1 MSATKSPLIAAA
13 VFSAASLAQA
23 APVTTEFH
31 MDTRLRYESVDQSNA
46 LKDADSGTFRF
57 RPRVEIGNGTLD
69 FLAEAEVT
77 AEIGEGFNST
87 RNGETDRSVV
97 ADPQNKQIN
106 RLQVSYTHSGEVLNG
121 SKVTVGRQQINL
133 GNQRFVGGVGWRQN
147 DQTFDAV
154 RLQVKP
160 ISALELD
167 YSYVN
172 QVNSIFGTD
181 EPVPFIAARDTEY
194 EGDIH
199 LLNLTGTVPGEVKV
213 TGYGYWLGSVDLAGR
228 SSQTFGLSTARD
240 FGLIDA
246 RLEYANQSDYDN
258 QPLDYSAD
266 YWHATLGLETESNIR
281 LAAGYELLGSDDG
294 AIGFQTP
301 LATLFKFNGAADIFL
316 LSTPANGLQD
326 AYVSAET
333 PIKLIPGKFMV
344 EAHKYDSDE
353 GSQDFGFE
361 TTGTLVVPIKALPG
375 LKGLVKYTHYEA
387 DDGPYVD
394 TDKLWVQMDFSY

>member
-213 TGYGYWLGSVDLAGR
+213 TGYGYWLGFDDLAGR
-228 SSQTFGLSTARD
+228 SSQTFGLSAARD